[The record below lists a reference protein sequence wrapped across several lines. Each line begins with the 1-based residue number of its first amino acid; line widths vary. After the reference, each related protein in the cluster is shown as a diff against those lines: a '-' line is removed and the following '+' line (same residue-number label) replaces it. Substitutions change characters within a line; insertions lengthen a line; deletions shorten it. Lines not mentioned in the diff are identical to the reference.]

1 MKKIHHFVQS
11 EDGATAI
18 EYALIAAGIAIVIIA
33 AVNLLGDNLT
43 GTFKE
48 IACQLEG
55 KTYDASND
63 GCVAKPAA

>member
-1 MKKIHHFVQS
+1 MKHIKHLIKR

-43 GTFKE
+43 GTFDE
-48 IACQLEG
+48 IGCAVQG
-55 KTYDASND
+55 GTIDATTGSCSTS
-63 GCVAKPAA
+63 G